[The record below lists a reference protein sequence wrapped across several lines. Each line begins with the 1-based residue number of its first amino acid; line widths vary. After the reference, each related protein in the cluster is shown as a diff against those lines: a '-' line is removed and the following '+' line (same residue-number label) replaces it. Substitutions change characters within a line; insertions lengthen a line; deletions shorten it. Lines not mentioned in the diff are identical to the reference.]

1 MVKEYTKK
9 KLNLVKEIQII
20 MFIKC
25 VQHLKYFFFKTL
37 I

>member
-9 KLNLVKEIQII
+9 KEIQII

-25 VQHLKYFFFKTL
+25 VQHLKYFFQNSNVTIIK
-37 I
+37 